1 MSPYASVIPG
11 RIRLRHGLLRAAGR
25 HQALCA
31 ALQDALRGR
40 ALVEGEVAQ
49 GSLLITAAPGQEA
62 EAEALVRQVV
72 AAQLPE
78 LAENRAIVPTRPAI
92 TPRSQGG
99 SAVRRRPVK
108 RQVNQWAKVGAVAS
122 MAVSLAALGTSRRL
136 HAQAGVVF
144 VGMMLTHM
152 AVHWRRTFK

>member
-1 MSPYASVIPG
+1 
-11 RIRLRHGLLRAAGR
+11 LL
-25 HQALCA
+25 A

-40 ALVEGEVAQ
+40 ALVEGELAN

-62 EAEALVRQVV
+62 EAEGLVRQVV
-72 AAQLPE
+72 AAQLPQ
-78 LAENRAIVPTRPAI
+78 LGDSRTPIAAQNAAVLGPRRPAKRQI
-92 TPRSQGG
+92 
-99 SAVRRRPVK
+99 K

-136 HAQAGVVF
+136 HAQAGAVF